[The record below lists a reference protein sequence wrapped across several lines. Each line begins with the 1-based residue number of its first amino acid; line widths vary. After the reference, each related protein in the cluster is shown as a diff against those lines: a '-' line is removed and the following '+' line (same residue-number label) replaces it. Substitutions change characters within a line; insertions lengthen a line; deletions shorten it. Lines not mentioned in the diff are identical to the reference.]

1 MTTLRNL
8 QELLTAYLQNQGITA
23 QSAWPREDKHLL
35 TEPLVLVKVKEVE
48 ALPVG
53 LQHYLGDVVDSSS
66 GRAREVYGRRANVR
80 YALELYSPV
89 QSGEEGCR
97 MLLDQVAGALQVGS
111 PAGLTLDGWSMGETA
126 FQKASGMFYG
136 RLLVQ
141 GRCLLVAETD
151 ETGAF
156 LGFEVKG
163 AIEVCLS

>member
-8 QELLTAYLQNQGITA
+8 QEILAAYLQSQGIPA
-23 QSAWPREDKHLL
+23 RSAWPREDKPLA

-53 LQHYLGDVVDSSS
+53 LQGYLGDVTDSTN
-66 GRAREVYGRRANVR
+66 GHVREVYGRRASVR

-97 MLLDQVAGALQVGS
+97 AMLDAVAGALQVGA
-111 PAGLTLDGWSMGETA
+111 PEGLTLDSWSMGETA